1 MNNLRQEFESLK
13 AELDERLQKFA
24 EKLEEAEAE
33 ENNSKSIHIEAMQKG
48 YEQLKTGATY
58 YQVDEYGYVQA
69 INFNSDN
76 PYHNILIDRF
86 KAFLSMDI
94 AEIFSKRTS
103 LMAQLFYFKSIYDED
118 FVPDWTNW
126 NQRKYTITYDSNE
139 LQWTTTFLRCRDIP
153 GVIYF
158 SSESI
163 AQKCCDW
170 LTERGVTPNGI

>member
-24 EKLEEAEAE
+24 EKLEEAE
-33 ENNSKSIHIEAMQKG
+33 ENKSKPIHIEAMQKG

-58 YQVDEYGYVQA
+58 YQVDDYGYVQG

-76 PYHNILIDRF
+76 PYHHTHINRF
-86 KAFLSMDI
+86 RAFLSRDI
-94 AEIFSKRTS
+94 AGIFSKRTA
-103 LMAQLFYFKSIYDED
+103 LITQLLYFKSVYDED
-118 FVPDWTNW
+118 FVPDWNDW
-126 NQRKYTITYDSNE
+126 NQLKYSIAYDTNE
-139 LQWTTTFLRCRDIP
+139 KQWTTRFHRSMDIP